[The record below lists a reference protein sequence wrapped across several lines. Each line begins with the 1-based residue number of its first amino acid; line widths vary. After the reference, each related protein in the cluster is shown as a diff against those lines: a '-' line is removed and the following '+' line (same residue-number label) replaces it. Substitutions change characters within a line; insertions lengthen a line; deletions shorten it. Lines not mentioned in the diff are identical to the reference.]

1 MLLHIVA
8 RGKIGRSP
16 EGELVDRYLKRIAW
30 PTRLTELPEAGGRE
44 PPVGGQTRRV
54 LLDEKGEVLGSAAFA
69 ERLGRWRDDGVRETR
84 FLLGAAEAGFFPGAI
99 LFLSLWVPA
108 RHRAKVLAVFYV
120 AQPLTTVIGG
130 ESLFRVAISP
140 QEHTGLSVECEVQ
153 VDRITSVR
161 RHRIVKVIGHAS
173 ATRMEQV
180 DQALRRW
187 LNL

>member
-1 MLLHIVA
+1 MELIRGAIVLVAGPDGGGGA
-8 RGKIGRSP
+8 RPSVVVQA
-16 EGELVDRYLKRIAW
+16 ELFNDSHATITLC
-30 PTRLTELPEAGGRE
+30 PLTDI
-44 PPVGGQTRRV
+44 VGG
-54 LLDEKGEVLGSAAFA
+54 
-69 ERLGRWRDDGVRETR
+69 
-84 FLLGAAEAGFFPGAI
+84 EA
-99 LFLSLWVPA
+99 
-108 RHRAKVLAVFYV
+108 
-120 AQPLTTVIGG
+120 
-130 ESLFRVAISP
+130 LFRVAISP

>member
-1 MLLHIVA
+1 M
-8 RGKIGRSP
+8 
-16 EGELVDRYLKRIAW
+16 
-30 PTRLTELPEAGGRE
+30 
-44 PPVGGQTRRV
+44 
-54 LLDEKGEVLGSAAFA
+54 SAP
-69 ERLGRWRDDGVRETR
+69 DIKH
-84 FLLGAAEAGFFPGAI
+84 GAI
-99 LFLSLWVPA
+99 VMVAPPAGAGADAARPCVVVQADLFNDTHATITLC
-108 RHRAKVLAVFYV
+108 
-120 AQPLTTVIGG
+120 PLTSVIGG

-187 LNL
+187 LTL